1 MTWVELRSR
10 KTTHRK
16 ALFYCYDDTPVIIC
30 PRAGFATPIVLRSSG
45 VNRHGGRIVQ
55 IVQESPNR
63 LAGSRMVEFRRDLG
77 QRRER
82 ESAQMHSRMGQRQR
96 DAVTNTVDHHAA
108 EQQQIDVYNARAFWG
123 KARAAQ
129 TRLHVEA
136 EAEQRKRDR

>member
-16 ALFYCYDDTPVIIC
+16 ALFYCYENTAVIIC
-30 PRAGFATPIVLRSSG
+30 PRAGFATPIALRSSG

-63 LAGSRMVEFRRDLG
+63 LAGGRVAEFRRDLG
-77 QRRER
+77 QRREG

-96 DAVTNTVDHHAA
+96 DAVTNTFDHRAA
-108 EQQQIDVYNARAFWG
+108 EQQQIDVYNARAFRG
-123 KARAAQ
+123 KARAAH
-129 TRLHVEA
+129 TRLYEIGRA
-136 EAEQRKRDR
+136 SCRES